1 MLGASVLQAFRNL
14 RLARKFTLGV
24 VLVMA
29 VVVIA
34 LTTLIIGY
42 QRSSLRAEID
52 RHEQS
57 LARNLA
63 RDAVGPLIF
72 LDPLRLDVL
81 RLQGTARRR
90 RGEHLA
96 ELAPIGVRHDP
107 APPVD
112 DARRGAPRGLIDGAH
127 QLGSGERT
135 SRPW

>member
-1 MLGASVLQAFRNL
+1 MVGASVLQAFRNL

-72 LDPLRLDVL
+72 LDPLRLDELV
-81 RLQGTARRR
+81 RAVDQVPGCASASIVDGRRR
-90 RGEHLA
+90 
-96 ELAPIGVRHDP
+96 V
-107 APPVD
+107 V
-112 DARRGAPRGLIDGAH
+112 AH
-127 QLGSGERT
+127 TDRSKLG
-135 SRPW
+135 